1 MTRKT
6 SLPPLTALLAVVAL
20 AGCASTGSD
29 HQGMSEA
36 QFQSRQ
42 TIPKGHVRDPI
53 TLQPIR
59 ITPAEDYK
67 DTSVRGMS
75 ENTIRLLVEAEIS
88 GHRGDLKRLLSDYT
102 AVALETKDS
111 AVIQRAF
118 EAAQY
123 MKDDP
128 AALALATLWTD
139 VAPDALEA
147 HQHAAV
153 YQLKAGD
160 FSSALRHMERV
171 MELGGQS
178 TFDRLA
184 VHAATLDPQTQDSLL
199 DLYAELIERHP
210 EEASLR
216 FGHANLL
223 AQRQQFE
230 EAYAESGDLVRQ
242 HPDEAN
248 YVALHSKLMHKLE
261 GADAALAYLKKQ
273 RKRLPKSMQIGV
285 LLAQALLDEEQF
297 EAAEKVYAE
306 LAAQFPKV
314 PTLKRSYAI
323 IALQNDNVE
332 AARQALQSL
341 VAEDKLTNDAH
352 YYLGR
357 IADQADEIDTAIHH
371 YSQVTSGGN
380 FVTALARSAFLLRNA
395 DRDEEASAMF
405 AHARSLYPEQSE
417 TIWQVEISL
426 YNETDDHQEAL
437 EVAERAVEEHPDS
450 LDLKYSYAMTA
461 DRAGKIDVLERELRE
476 ILEQD
481 PDNAI
486 ALNAL
491 GYTLADRT
499 DRLEEAESLIRRAL
513 EIDPANPAIM
523 DSLGWLLY
531 RKGMVAEAL
540 PYLEKA
546 YMAFP
551 DPEVAAHLGE
561 VLWETGEE
569 ARAKTVWREGLTQD
583 DTHKLLLETIQ
594 RYGLSSAQLINE

>member
-1 MTRKT
+1 MTRKP
-6 SLPPLTALLAVVAL
+6 SLPPLIALLAVGAFT
-20 AGCASTGSD
+20 GCATSGSD

-42 TIPKGHVRDPI
+42 TIPAGHIRDPI
-53 TLQPIR
+53 TLQPIQV
-59 ITPAEDYK
+59 TPAEDYK
-67 DTSVRGMS
+67 STDSKGMS
-75 ENTIRLLVEAEIS
+75 ENTVRLLVEAEIS
-88 GHRGDLKRLLSDYT
+88 GHRGDLKRLLSDYS
-102 AVALETKDS
+102 AVALETKDR

-123 MKDDP
+123 IKDDP

-139 VAPDALEA
+139 VAPDDLEA

-160 FSSALRHMERV
+160 FSTALMHMERV

-184 VHAATLDPQTQDSLL
+184 LHVTSLDAQTQDSLL
-199 DLYAELIERHP
+199 ELYAELIERHP
-210 EEASLR
+210 KEASLR
-216 FGHANLL
+216 YGHATLL
-223 AQRQQFE
+223 AHRQQLE
-230 EAYAESGDLVRQ
+230 EAYAESSDLVRQ
-242 HPDEAN
+242 HPDEAS

-261 GADAALAYLKKQ
+261 GADAALAYLEKQ

-297 EAAEKVYAE
+297 EAAEKVYAT
-306 LAAQFPKV
+306 LAEQFPKV
-314 PTLKRSYAI
+314 ATLKRSYAI
-323 IALQNDNVE
+323 IALQNDNID
-332 AARQALQSL
+332 AAKQALQSL
-341 VAEDKLTNDAH
+341 VAENKLTNDAH

-357 IADQADEIDTAIHH
+357 IADQAQEIDTAIHH

-395 DRDEEASAMF
+395 GRHTEAASMF

-417 TIWQVEISL
+417 AIWQVEISL
-426 YNETDDHQEAL
+426 YNETKDYQEAL
-437 EVAERAVEEHPDS
+437 EVAERAVEEHPES

-461 DRAGKIDVLERELRE
+461 DKAGKLDVLERELRE
-476 ILEQD
+476 ILEQH
-481 PDNAI
+481 PDNAV

-499 DRLEEAESLIRRAL
+499 DRLDEAEALIRRAL
-513 EIDPANPAIM
+513 ELDPSNPAIM

-531 RKGMVAEAL
+531 RQNKLQEAL
-540 PYLEKA
+540 PHLEKA
-546 YMAFP
+546 YLAFP

-561 VLWETGEE
+561 VLWATGDE
-569 ARAKTVWREGLTQD
+569 ARARTVWSEGLAQD
-583 DTHKLLLETIQ
+583 KEHKLLLETIQ
-594 RYGLSSAQLINE
+594 RYDLTAAELSGD